1 MPQSRRERE
10 HEELMRLRQERPMQP
25 TVSFAEALVC
35 HTCKQPRKI
44 MKGPF
49 SLKENLTATGYYVK
63 CQNKGRCRQPD
74 LPGFGFIEVLSNG
87 RVPIMLPGEK
97 QYDIQNLSPE
107 QQAQVDEYYN
117 AQYDSTR
124 RGDELRK
131 E

>member
-1 MPQSRRERE
+1 MAQSRRERE
-10 HEELMRLRQERPMQP
+10 HEELQRLRQERAMQS
-25 TVSFAEALVC
+25 TVSWEEAIPC
-35 HTCKQPRKI
+35 PTCGQPREVV
-44 MKGPF
+44 KGPF
-49 SLKENLTATGYYVK
+49 PLENNVTARGFLVM
-63 CQNKGRCRQPD
+63 CRNKGRCRQAD
-74 LPGFGFIEVLSNG
+74 LPPFFIQRLSSG

-97 QYDIQNLSPE
+97 QFDIQNLSPE